1 MTSLIRWNA
10 SPARDLLG
18 LRDDVDRLFE
28 TMFQTSPLNQEG
40 ARGFLPPADIEE
52 TKDGFVVRLDLPG
65 VTQQDVKVSLLG
77 DTLTVRGERTLERK
91 DKTLHRVERQHGT
104 FERTFTL
111 AVPVRPDQV
120 KATFRDGVLEIQIPK
135 AEEAKI
141 REIEVQVGS

>member
-1 MTSLIRWNA
+1 MTSLIRWNT

-28 TMFQTSPLNQEG
+28 TMFTTPQHRAGE
-40 ARGFLPPADIEE
+40 RGYIPAADIEE
-52 TKDGFVVRLDLPG
+52 SQDGFVVRLDLPG
-65 VTQQDVKVSLLG
+65 VTQQDVKVHLLG
-77 DTLTVRGERTLERK
+77 DTLTVRGERTLDRK
-91 DKTLHRVERQHGT
+91 DRTLHRVERQHGT

-120 KATFRDGVLEIQIPK
+120 KATFRDGVLEIRIPK